1 MERWARQYPGATFLC
16 VCVDKLGVAQQFG
29 RMFDLRAAVN
39 CHIPSR
45 EYLPRGYGQLGCSGF
60 VVADGEGNFLSRKT
74 KAYLQYGDVAFEHV
88 EELLAGQG
96 VSKGAVIKASKS
108 TAGNKDDRVE
118 TVAVDSVDLDE
129 KKEDGP
135 VERVPS
141 VGVDSMDDE
150 HERCEA
156 ALALLRQTNSVKAL
170 EALMGELIQHFEHEE
185 TLMKKHNFGTTDS
198 KNASFS
204 PCTSHCKD
212 HERILDIGFRALARA
227 HGYSKNTQSIG
238 DCDTGS

>member
-16 VCVDKLGVAQQFG
+16 VCVDTLGVAQQFG
-29 RMFDLRAAVN
+29 RTFGLRAAVN
-39 CHIPSR
+39 CHIPSQ

-74 KAYLQYGDVAFEHV
+74 RAYLDYGDAAFAHV

-96 VSKGAVIKASKS
+96 VSKGSGIQSSNS
-108 TAGNKDDRVE
+108 TTSNKDDRVE
-118 TVAVDSVDLDE
+118 AVAGASDHDE
-129 KKEDGP
+129 KKEDLP
-135 VERVPS
+135 AEKVPS

-185 TLMKKHNFGTTDS
+185 NLMKEHNFGIADD
-198 KNASFS
+198 KNTSFS
-204 PCTSHCKD
+204 PYTSHCKD

-227 HGYSKNTQSIG
+227 HGYSKGTPSLG
-238 DCDTGS
+238 DCETGS

>member
-1 MERWARQYPGATFLC
+1 MERWARQHPGAATFLC
-16 VCVDKLGVAQQFG
+16 VCVDKVGVAQQFG

-74 KAYLQYGDVAFEHV
+74 RAYLDYGDAAFAHV
-88 EELLAGQG
+88 EELLADQG
-96 VSKGAVIKASKS
+96 VSKGSDIQSSKS
-108 TAGNKDDRVE
+108 EASNKE
-118 TVAVDSVDLDE
+118 AAVDEVDIDE
-129 KKEDGP
+129 KKEDAP
-135 VERVPS
+135 AEKVPS

-185 TLMKKHNFGTTDS
+185 TLMKKHNFGTADDTT
-198 KNASFS
+198 ASFS
-204 PCTSHCKD
+204 PYTSHCKD

-227 HGYSKNTQSIG
+227 HDYSKGTPSVG